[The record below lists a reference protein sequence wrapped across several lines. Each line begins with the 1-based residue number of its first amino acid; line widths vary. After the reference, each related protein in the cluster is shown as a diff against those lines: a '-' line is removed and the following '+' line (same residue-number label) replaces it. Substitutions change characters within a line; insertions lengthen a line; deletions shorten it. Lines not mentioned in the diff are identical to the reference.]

1 MLNYGRNRHPLGL
14 RVKTNQALFNVGK
27 VTKISAVG
35 QGSELGRRIGG
46 VVSEFDSFSLQINS
60 FWGRFR

>member
-1 MLNYGRNRHPLGL
+1 MLNYGRNRHPFGL
-14 RVKTNQALFNVGK
+14 RAKTIWTLLNVGK
-27 VTKISAVG
+27 GTKNSAVG

-46 VVSEFDSFSLQINS
+46 VGSEFDTFSLQINS